1 MTKEQFQA
9 LAEAYGGEIS
19 RWPAAM
25 RDEAA
30 LFAAA
35 EPTLTQ
41 AVLAR
46 EAELDAALDQLPRAT
61 ASAALH
67 ERILAD
73 APGRPRRVRWRL
85 WLTPAGL
92 GAALAGAAA
101 AGLVLGVQLSD
112 RSAIDYNASAQA
124 VADLDVST
132 VAEVG

>member
-9 LAEAYGGEIS
+9 LAEAYGGEIA
-19 RWPAAM
+19 RWPANL

-35 EPTLTQ
+35 EPE
-41 AVLAR
+41 AARAMLAR
-46 EAELDAALDQLPRAT
+46 EAGLDAALDLLPRVT

-73 APGRPRRVRWRL
+73 APGRPRRARWRL

-92 GAALAGAAA
+92 GAALAGVAA
-101 AGLVLGVQLSD
+101 AGLVLGVQLGD
-112 RSAIDYNASAQA
+112 RGSINSEASAQA